1 MAEYKQVDLQIGTEA
16 QFENKKETL
25 PIGTIVGIT
34 DPIHK
39 SELDSSLQTSI
50 DSIANKLNKPSSNPT
65 EYSVVTLT
73 PTGEVGTKPLSELGE
88 VTVNLYRHN
97 IKFASEENINIYGIQ
112 YISSKSFIV
121 DSLTDLTTL
130 ITDNN
135 PIPVM
140 VIKSATY
147 RANAYLNPQNT
158 TIYFQSGSSPTFD
171 STSLS
176 SYTITDVVTVV

>member
-1 MAEYKQVDLQIGTEA
+1 MAEYKQVDLQIGTET
-16 QFENKKETL
+16 QFETKKETL

-65 EYSVVTLT
+65 EYSIVTLT
-73 PTGEVGTKPLSELGE
+73 PTGEVGTKPLSELSE
-88 VTVNLYRHN
+88 VTVDLYRHN
-97 IKFASEENINIYGIQ
+97 IKFTSEGATNIYAIQ

-121 DSLTDLTTL
+121 DSLADLANL

-140 VIKSATY
+140 ILKSAIYKTNTY
-147 RANAYLNPQNT
+147 LQGQ
-158 TIYFQSGSSPTFD
+158 TIYYQQGQSLTFD

>member
-16 QFENKKETL
+16 QFESKKETL

-50 DSIANKLNKPSSNPT
+50 DSIANKLNKPTNPT
-65 EYSVVTLT
+65 ENSVVTLT
-73 PTGEVGTKPLSELGE
+73 PTGEVGTKPLSELSE
-88 VTVNLYRHN
+88 ITVDLYRHN
-97 IKFASEENINIYGIQ
+97 IKFTTDTNVYAIQ

-121 DSLTDLTTL
+121 DSLADLANL

-140 VIKSATY
+140 VLKTAIYKTNTY
-147 RANAYLNPQNT
+147 LQGQ
-158 TIYFQSGSSPTFD
+158 TIYYQQSQSLTFD
-171 STSLS
+171 STTLD
-176 SYTITDVVTVV
+176 SYTITDTVTTV

>member
-16 QFENKKETL
+16 QFESKKAAL
-25 PIGTIVGIT
+25 PIGTIVGII

-39 SELDSSLQTSI
+39 SELDSDLQTSI
-50 DSIANKLNKPSSNPT
+50 DNIANKLNKPSSNPT

-97 IKFASEENINIYGIQ
+97 IKFTSEGAINIYAIQ

-121 DSLTDLTTL
+121 DSLADLANL
-130 ITDNN
+130 ITDNNN

-140 VIKSATY
+140 ILKTAIYKTNTY
-147 RANAYLNPQNT
+147 LQGQ
-158 TIYFQSGSSPTFD
+158 TIYYQQNQSLTFD
-171 STSLS
+171 SASLS

>member
-16 QFENKKETL
+16 QFESKKETL
-25 PIGTIVGIT
+25 SIGTIVGIT

-73 PTGEVGTKPLSELGE
+73 PTGEVGTKPLSELSE
-88 VTVNLYRHN
+88 VTVDLYRHN
-97 IKFASEENINIYGIQ
+97 IKFTTDTNVYAIQ

-121 DSLTDLTTL
+121 DSLADLANL

-140 VIKSATY
+140 VLKTAIYKTNTY
-147 RANAYLNPQNT
+147 LQGQ
-158 TIYFQSGSSPTFD
+158 TIYYQQSQSLTFD
-171 STSLS
+171 STSLT
-176 SYTITDVVTVV
+176 SYTISDTVTIV